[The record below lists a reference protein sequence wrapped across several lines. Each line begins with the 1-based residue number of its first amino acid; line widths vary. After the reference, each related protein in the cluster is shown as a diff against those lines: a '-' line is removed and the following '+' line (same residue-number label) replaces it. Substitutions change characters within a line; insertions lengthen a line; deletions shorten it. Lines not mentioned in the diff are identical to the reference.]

1 MPRDGEGGEP
11 RKSVEE
17 LLRGKIIEPESNL
30 FCHGILSSL
39 GEMSVLEDTG
49 GKI

>member
-11 RKSVEE
+11 RKSGEE
-17 LLRGKIIEPESNL
+17 LLQGKITEPESNL

-39 GEMSVLEDTG
+39 GKMSVLEHTG
-49 GKI
+49 